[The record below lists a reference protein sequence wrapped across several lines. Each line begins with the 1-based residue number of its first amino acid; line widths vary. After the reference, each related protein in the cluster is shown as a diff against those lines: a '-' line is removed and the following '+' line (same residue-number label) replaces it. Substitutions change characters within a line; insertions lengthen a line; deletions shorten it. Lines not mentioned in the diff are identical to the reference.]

1 MEKDSEQTQ
10 ISTDLNND
18 VSDVVTKTDSDD
30 STERTR
36 SRGTSS
42 VNLSKLPVRKF
53 SFGSHGV
60 HRKSFGHNQLSVV
73 TSKSK
78 WTWRNHRGLIFGS
91 SSQDKPCSKIALFD
105 MDGTLIVNKNGRRV
119 IDWEFFHPS
128 VPLKLRE
135 LKEEGFRIMIASN
148 QLGVS
153 LEVVSASDLQKK
165 IEDFTSHIGVEVTAL
180 LATKKDKFRK
190 PEPGMWYFILSSLNN
205 LPVDMKS
212 SVSSAQPVFCWRFC
226 RPTCS

>member
-10 ISTDLNND
+10 ISTDMNND
-18 VSDVVTKTDSDD
+18 VSDVATKTDSED
-30 STERTR
+30 STDRTR

-53 SFGSHGV
+53 SFGSNGV
-60 HRKSFGHNQLSVV
+60 HRKSFGHSQTSVV
-73 TSKSK
+73 HSKSK
-78 WTWRNHRGLIFGS
+78 WSWRNHRGLIFGS
-91 SSQDKPCSKIALFD
+91 SSQDKPCTKIALFD

-128 VPLKLRE
+128 VPQKLRD
-135 LKEEGFRIMIASN
+135 LKEDGFRIMIASN

-153 LEVVSASDLQKK
+153 LEVVSATDLQKK

-205 LPVDMKS
+205 IPVDMKT
-212 SVSSAQPVFCWRFC
+212 SVKLSDPVFCRRLR
-226 RPTCS
+226 RPTSS

>member
-10 ISTDLNND
+10 ISTDMNNE
-18 VSDVVTKTDSDD
+18 VSDVATKTDSDD
-30 STERTR
+30 SADQTR

-53 SFGSHGV
+53 SFGSLGV
-60 HRKSFGHNQLSVV
+60 PKKSFGHKNLSVV
-73 TSKSK
+73 SSKSK
-78 WTWRNHRGLIFGS
+78 WTWRNHRGLIYGS
-91 SSQDKPCSKIALFD
+91 SSQDEPSNKIALFD

-128 VPLKLRE
+128 VPQKLRE
-135 LKEEGFRIMIASN
+135 LKEEGFRVMIASN

-153 LEVVSASDLQKK
+153 LEVVSATDLQKK

-190 PEPGMWYFILSSLNN
+190 PEPGMWYFILSALNN
-205 LPVDMKS
+205 IPVDMKS
-212 SVSSAQPVFCWRFC
+212 SVRSTNLVFR
-226 RPTCS
+226 R